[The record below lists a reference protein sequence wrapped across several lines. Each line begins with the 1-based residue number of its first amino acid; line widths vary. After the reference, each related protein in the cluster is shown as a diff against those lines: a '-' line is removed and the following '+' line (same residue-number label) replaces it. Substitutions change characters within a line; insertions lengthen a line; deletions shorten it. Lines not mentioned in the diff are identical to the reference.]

1 MHDDNL
7 SRAGLSRDELGLET
21 LAIRAGHLRG
31 AEQEHGE
38 PIYTTSSFVY
48 GSAAEAAAAFP
59 DLPLLSPLP
68 WPVPSGLASTV
79 VAWMAPGRW
88 QVLRQ
93 GAVMTDVN

>member
-48 GSAAEAAAAFP
+48 GSAAEAAAKFGGDEAGNIYSRFTNP
-59 DLPLLSPLP
+59 T
-68 WPVPSGLASTV
+68 VRFFEERLA
-79 VAWMAPGRW
+79 AMEGGER
-88 QVLRQ
+88 
-93 GAVMTDVN
+93 